1 MSFYMIT
8 YGQTQIEELYIG
20 ETPEKTIQNARE
32 LINQWPE
39 YCEISDEEIRELA
52 ENGMLEFD
60 LVEIHEL
67 WPGSNVKKADM
78 IKLYEKHQL

>member
-39 YCEISDEEIRELA
+39 YFEISDEEIRELA

-67 WPGSNVKKADM
+67 WPGNNVKKADM